1 MFVHLPIVFMAA
13 LTPVSVSDT
22 VPKFDITRECHL
34 EGGLNADYD
43 RCSEDEGTALREL
56 QKMWPQFAAAD
67 KRSCIASTTIGGF
80 ASYVE
85 LLICLQLARD
95 VHDENR
101 SPGERQTTDAVQ
113 SHVTG
118 VTVGIGHDPITPGQ
132 MPSQGSR

>member
-43 RCSEDEGTALREL
+43 RCSEDEGAALRDL
-56 QKMWPQFAAAD
+56 QKTWPQFAAAD
-67 KRSCIASTTIGGF
+67 KRNCIASTMIGGF
-80 ASYVE
+80 SSYVE
-85 LLICLQLARD
+85 LLVCLQIARD
-95 VHDENR
+95 VHDEHQ
-101 SPGERQTTDAVQ
+101 SPDEPPTTDAVRP
-113 SHVTG
+113 HAPG
-118 VTVGIGHDPITPGQ
+118 VTAGIGYDPITPGQ